1 MLCLTN
7 YWNKLKR
14 HFKFLWTNNLTTFQ
28 LYNFTTKK
36 VNESILND
44 YTERATEAQSAA
56 DKYKKLANTYSL
68 MRLGVFALV
77 LLAVY
82 FAIVQDDFTILAVAV
97 VISLFAFAWLVSRQV
112 VFERQKR
119 YFLDLKKV
127 IENETGS
134 ILSYAN
140 IYDNGARFADE
151 KHYYSA
157 DLDIFGSAS
166 LFQLVN
172 RAATN
177 TGNEKL
183 TGWLNAPGVE
193 AEILLRQAAIKEIAN
208 KNSWK
213 LETQALLI
221 FANKAQTDQLQ
232 NLFRYLHIPLDV
244 PGEKWLSIY
253 AKIAPWLLASILVLG
268 YFYPVLSTVAVL
280 VGLANMS
287 IVFSRA
293 FYIKKADLIAGKIG
307 DTLNN
312 YAIVFDKIE
321 KEAWES
327 ACCSSLVK
335 ILKDGNTSAR
345 IKDLS
350 RLINKL
356 NYHLNLIVGF
366 ILNVFLLW
374 DIRQIIAIENWK
386 RDNHDNIEAAFDVI
400 AEFEALL
407 SLASLEINYPEWC
420 TPAIAEGPGYT
431 LMATGLAHPLIHS
444 KKRIENDYE
453 LTDSHQIDI
462 ITGSNMAG
470 KSTFLRTAGINT
482 VLALCGAP
490 VCARHMKVSV
500 MTIVSY
506 MRIKD
511 SLNESTSTF
520 KAELDRLQMLLKAV
534 EGEQKIFFLID
545 EMLRGT
551 NSVDKYRGSK
561 AVIERLISKQGVGM
575 VATHDL
581 QIAELEQKYPA
592 YIRNFYFDIQVING
606 EMLFDYKI
614 KHGECKTFN
623 ASLLLKQ
630 IGIDVEAE

>member
-1 MLCLTN
+1 M
-7 YWNKLKR
+7 
-14 HFKFLWTNNLTTFQ
+14 
-28 LYNFTTKK
+28 
-36 VNESILND
+36 EIIND
-44 YTERATEAQSAA
+44 YTQRAAEAQLAA
-56 DKYKKLANTYSL
+56 DKYKNQANAYSL
-68 MRLGVFALV
+68 MRLGVFAL
-77 LLAVY
+77 LLVVVCV
-82 FAIVQDDFTILAVAV
+82 AIQQDNFTTLAVAV
-97 VISLFAFAWLVSRQV
+97 FISLFAFAWLVSRQV
-112 VFERQKR
+112 VFERQKQ

-127 IENETGS
+127 IENENGS
-134 ILSYAN
+134 ILSYTN

-157 DLDIFGSAS
+157 DLDIFGNAS

-172 RAATN
+172 RSATN

-183 TGWLNAPGVE
+183 AGWLNAPAAKE
-193 AEILLRQAAIKEIAN
+193 NILSRQAAIKEIAN

-213 LETQALLI
+213 LEAQALLL

-232 NLFRYLHIPLDV
+232 NLFKYLKISLDL

-253 AKIAPWLLASILVLG
+253 AKIAPWLLVSIMMLG
-268 YFYPVLSTVAVL
+268 YFYPVLMSVAIL
-280 VGLANMS
+280 VGLVNMS

-321 KEAWES
+321 KEHWGS
-327 ACCSSLVK
+327 TFCSNLVK
-335 ILKDGNTSAR
+335 ILKDGYTSAR

-400 AEFEALL
+400 AEFEALISL
-407 SLASLEINYPEWC
+407 SSLQINYPDWC
-420 TPAIAEGPGYT
+420 LPEIAGGTGYT
-431 LMATGLAHPLIHS
+431 LMATGLAHPLISS

-453 LTDSHQIDI
+453 LADSHQIDI

-490 VCARHMKVSV
+490 VCARQMKVSV

-520 KAELDRLQMLLKAV
+520 KAELDRLQMLLAAV

-561 AVIERLISKQGVGM
+561 AVIEQLISKNGVGM

-592 YIRNFYFDIQVING
+592 YIRNFYFDIQVIDG

-614 KHGECKTFN
+614 KQGECKTFN